1 MSNTNFFIQNIHIKN
16 VRNIIDFTIPLDNE
30 KRQHLIITGKN
41 GSGKSSVLEE
51 LNNSLLGK
59 GEVFIKTDTNF
70 VTFEKGEMIY
80 AFFSAKRTTNSMD
93 KPNGIEKIELS
104 KIKDEKLNK
113 YFLKYIVAL
122 KAKRSFAKDDNDT
135 QTVKKIDN
143 WFNNFEK
150 MLRQIFNDD
159 SLELQFDRRNI
170 MSYNFL
176 IKRSNR
182 ELFDFTTLS
191 DGYLA
196 IIDIVTEILLKIETT
211 ESKGFDSEGIVL
223 IDEVETHLHIEMQ
236 KNIMPLLTSF
246 FPNIQFIVATHSP
259 FVNSSLSN
267 AVICDLEQKTI
278 VEDLSGY
285 SYEALVETYFN
296 VDKYAQEL
304 QSKLSQYK
312 TLNQK
317 RINKEIS
324 EEELTKYF
332 KLEIFFDK
340 LPHYHN
346 EELGYILNKIE
357 LEKLGV

>member
-135 QTVKKIDN
+135 QTVKKIDS

-191 DGYLA
+191 DGYSA
-196 IIDIVTEILLKIETT
+196 IIDIVTELLLKIETT
-211 ESKGFDSEGIVL
+211 ESKSFDIEGIVL
-223 IDEVETHLHIEMQ
+223 IDEVETHLHVEMQ
-236 KNIMPLLTSF
+236 KNIMPLLTNF
-246 FPNIQFIVATHSP
+246 FPNIQFIVTTHSP
-259 FVNSSLSN
+259 FVLQSIDNS
-267 AVICDLEQKTI
+267 VVYDLEKQI
-278 VEDLSGY
+278 QVEDLSGY
-285 SYEALVETYFN
+285 SYDALVESYFDS
-296 VDKYAQEL
+296 DKYSQEVKDKIEVFETL
-304 QSKLSQYK
+304 SSKSALDD
-312 TLNQK
+312 NE
-317 RINKEIS
+317 KE
-324 EEELTKYF
+324 EYYRLKKYF
-332 KLEIFFDK
+332 DSLPTFMSDELAVKLNEIK
-340 LPHYHN
+340 LRN
-346 EELGYILNKIE
+346 LSKA
-357 LEKLGV
+357 V